1 MGALLLINTPA
12 GTPALPCQKGNI
24 MKKQMTA
31 LIIMDGFG
39 IADDSCRNAILEAG
53 TPNLDALMAR
63 FAHTTIGASGLDVGL
78 PDGQMGNSEVG
89 HLNIGAGRIVYQEL
103 THIDKE
109 IREGVLFKNEALIW
123 AMDGAKAQ
131 GAALHLMGLVSDGGV
146 HSHNTHL
153 YALLKMAKTQ
163 GVSRVYIHCFLDGR
177 DTPPSSGLGYV
188 KELESE
194 ISNIGAG
201 EIATVMG
208 RYWAMDRD
216 NIWDRVKRAYDA
228 IVLGKGLAAAGAV
241 EAIEKSYAIHE
252 TDEFVQ
258 PTVVQ
263 KDGKPVAC
271 VRPND
276 SVVFFNFR
284 PDRARQLTRAFIF
297 EDFDGFER
305 REGYFP
311 LRYVTMTQYDET
323 FTNLR
328 VVNEP
333 ETLNN
338 TLGEYL
344 SVLGKTQLRIAETQ
358 KYAHVTFFFNGGVEA
373 PNDGEDRVLIPSL
386 KVATF
391 DLAPKMSAREI
402 ADEAIARVESGAY
415 DFMILNFANCDMVGH
430 TGIIPAAIE
439 AASAVDVEAGRVV
452 EAILQSGGRCIVTAD
467 HGNAEQMIDAETG
480 EPHTAHTTNPVPL
493 ILCDPALTG
502 ASLRCDGRLCDIAP
516 TLLEMAGIPQPKE
529 MTGKSLIII

>member
-1 MGALLLINTPA
+1 
-12 GTPALPCQKGNI
+12 
-24 MKKQMTA
+24 MKKCMTA
-31 LIIMDGFG
+31 LVVMDGFG
-39 IADDSCRNAILEAG
+39 IAGDRYGNAILKAG
-53 TPNLDALMAR
+53 TPNLDALKAR
-63 FAHTTIGASGLDVGL
+63 FAHTTIGASGFDVGL

-89 HLNIGAGRIVYQEL
+89 HLNLGAGRIVYQEL
-103 THIDKE
+103 TRIDKD
-109 IREGVLFKNEALIW
+109 IREGAFFKKETLLW
-123 AMDGAKAQ
+123 AMNGAKTS

-153 YALLKMAKTQ
+153 YALLKMAKAE
-163 GVSRVYIHCFLDGR
+163 GVPRVYIHCFLDGR
-177 DTPPSSGLGYV
+177 DTPPSSGLGYI

-194 ISNIGAG
+194 IRRIGIG

-216 NIWDRVKRAYDA
+216 NLWDRVKRAYDA
-228 IVLGKGLAAAGAV
+228 ITLGEGLTAASAEEAV
-241 EAIEKSYAIHE
+241 EKSYAEKE

-271 VRPND
+271 IRPND

-284 PDRARQLTRAFIF
+284 PDRARQLTRAFIS
-297 EDFDGFER
+297 EDFSGFVRRDGF
-305 REGYFP
+305 FP
-311 LRYVTMTQYDET
+311 LRYATMTQYDET

-333 ETLNN
+333 ATLIN

-358 KYAHVTFFFNGGVEA
+358 KYAHVTFFFNGGVEVPSA
-373 PNDGEDRVLIPSL
+373 GEDRVMIPSL

-391 DLAPKMSAREI
+391 DLAPEMSASKI
-402 ADEAIARVESGAY
+402 ADEAVARIESGAY

-430 TGIIPAAIE
+430 TGKIPATVE
-439 AASAVDVEAGRVV
+439 AARIVDIETGRVV
-452 EAILQSGGRCIVTAD
+452 DAVLRNGGRVIVTAD

-480 EPHTAHTTNPVPL
+480 EPHTAHTTNPVPI
-493 ILCDPALTG
+493 ILCDPAHMNVT
-502 ASLRCDGRLCDIAP
+502 LRADGRLCDVAP
-516 TLLEMAGIPQPKE
+516 TLLEMAGISQPKE
-529 MTGKSLIII
+529 MTGKSLIM

>member
-1 MGALLLINTPA
+1 
-12 GTPALPCQKGNI
+12 

-39 IADDSCRNAILEAG
+39 IADDRNGNAILEAG
-53 TPNLDALMAR
+53 TPNLDALKTR

-103 THIDKE
+103 TRIDKE
-109 IREGVLFKNEALIW
+109 ISEGEFFKKEALLW
-123 AMDGAKAQ
+123 AIEGAKAP

-153 YALLKMAKTQ
+153 YALLKMAKAE
-163 GVSRVYIHCFLDGR
+163 GVSRIYVHCFLDGR
-177 DTPPSSGLGYV
+177 DTPPSSGLGYI

-194 ISNIGAG
+194 IRRIGAG

-228 IVLGKGLAAAGAV
+228 IVFGEGHAAAGAEEAV
-241 EAIEKSYAIHE
+241 EISYAKHE

-258 PTVVQ
+258 PTIVQ
-263 KDGKPVAC
+263 KDGKPVGSI
-271 VRPND
+271 RPND

-284 PDRARQLTRAFIF
+284 PDRSRQLTRAFIS
-297 EDFDGFER
+297 ESFDGFKR
-305 REGYFP
+305 RDGFFP
-311 LRYVTMTQYDET
+311 LRFATMTRYDET

-333 ETLNN
+333 AVLTN
-338 TLGEYL
+338 TFGEYL
-344 SVLGKTQLRIAETQ
+344 SALGKTQLRIAETQ

-373 PNDGEDRVLIPSL
+373 PNVGEERVLIPSL

-391 DLAPKMSAREI
+391 DLAPGMSAREI
-402 ADEAIARVESGAY
+402 ADEAIVRIESGAY

-430 TGIIPAAIE
+430 TGIIPAAVE
-439 AASAVDVEAGRVV
+439 AARVVDIETGRVV
-452 EAILQSGGRCIVTAD
+452 EAVLSGGGRCIVTAD
-467 HGNAEQMIDAETG
+467 HGNAEQMIDAETE
-480 EPHTAHTTNPVPL
+480 EPHTAHTTNPVPV
-493 ILCDPALTG
+493 ILCDPALGTVT
-502 ASLRCDGRLCDIAP
+502 LRADGRLCDIAP
-516 TLLEMAGIPQPKE
+516 TLLKMAGIPQPEE
-529 MTGKSLIII
+529 MTGKILFSE